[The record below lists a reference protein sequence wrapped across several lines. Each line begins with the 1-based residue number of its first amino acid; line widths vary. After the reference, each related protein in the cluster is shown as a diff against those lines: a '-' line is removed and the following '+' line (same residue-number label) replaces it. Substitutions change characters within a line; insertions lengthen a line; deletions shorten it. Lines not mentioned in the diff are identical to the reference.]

1 VARASASPTVQATA
15 RQAGRRCFAL
25 LPATEA
31 PRKYFN
37 AVAIRRAM
45 WSQAALAPRS
55 MAGRRHPAAPQPIW
69 SFLMNTQ
76 RLAVIATLVVA
87 ASALLA
93 AVPAAQARERQVT
106 VTGSKGKTA
115 TRSVARSGGDVS
127 SSTTGPNG
135 KTRSRSVDRS
145 ASGVQATLTGPNGQT
160 ATRSTTKTD
169 TGSSTT
175 TGKATTMEVIRQP

>member
-1 VARASASPTVQATA
+1 VVTGRTGAAFNGWAAAS
-15 RQAGRRCFAL
+15 
-25 LPATEA
+25 
-31 PRKYFN
+31 
-37 AVAIRRAM
+37 RRA
-45 WSQAALAPRS
+45 PT
-55 MAGRRHPAAPQPIW
+55 IW

-93 AVPAAQARERQVT
+93 TVPAAQARERQVT

-175 TGKATTMEVIRQP
+175 VTTPTGKTTTVEVTRQP